1 MIIRLNL
8 SSTWKKKLT
17 EISKWILSPRA
28 LPLHRASVMRLNCH
42 VLWTWSDL
50 YHLAANGRAAFIV
63 ISCPKHIYGMISRV
77 VIIQGTE
84 RFTEIQQL
92 MYQYS
97 GWDALGFPSHRVRF
111 TQLQC
116 TSTCVH
122 ILSIV
127 CQSVMLVNNL
137 RSCCF
142 DYLCHREKYV
152 VGVGDSN
159 AVVLQVMYMYRE
171 GKINKEWRQKVKYT
185 YHSHLYSVFTWQCIF
200 MTFSI
205 KL

>member
-1 MIIRLNL
+1 
-8 SSTWKKKLT
+8 
-17 EISKWILSPRA
+17 
-28 LPLHRASVMRLNCH
+28 MRLNCH

-171 GKINKEWRQKVKYT
+171 GKINKEWRQRWNTCTVVICTVYLLDNVSLWHFQPNYKWNDKRFFPDN
-185 YHSHLYSVFTWQCIF
+185 FTW
-200 MTFSI
+200 
-205 KL
+205 